1 MNPFQTMRARY
12 FLIVFALL
20 TVVARASNELIENT
34 FHMQNSTFI
43 NILIFYILPITW
55 IYFEYKKHRVAF
67 SVFINRNETF
77 NLVQVLYITIMLC
90 VFSYGYL
97 ILYMYSF
104 AWITP
109 TFIMNALREPIMDST
124 GGYVYQVIMVVFI
137 APIIGEFVFRGFLLQ
152 RFAAKWGTSI
162 AIIVVAILFALLHV
176 DFLGAVVFSIVLSI
190 VYIRTNSLLMPIAIH
205 MLNNAFVIGLSFLIN
220 KEEIM
225 SFADFSNYTTF
236 FPGLIIFITGLNL
249 VLIFLFV
256 NRKYWSKE
264 MPAIYVE
271 QEKSFSDVVGSK

>member
-1 MNPFQTMRARY
+1 M
-12 FLIVFALL
+12 
-20 TVVARASNELIENT
+20 
-34 FHMQNSTFI
+34 
-43 NILIFYILPITW
+43 
-55 IYFEYKKHRVAF
+55 
-67 SVFINRNETF
+67 
-77 NLVQVLYITIMLC
+77 QVLYITIMLC

-176 DFLGAVVFSIVLSI
+176 DFLGAIVFSVVLSI

-205 MLNNAFVIGLSFLIN
+205 MLNNAFVIGASF
-220 KEEIM
+220 
-225 SFADFSNYTTF
+225 
-236 FPGLIIFITGLNL
+236 
-249 VLIFLFV
+249 
-256 NRKYWSKE
+256 
-264 MPAIYVE
+264 
-271 QEKSFSDVVGSK
+271 